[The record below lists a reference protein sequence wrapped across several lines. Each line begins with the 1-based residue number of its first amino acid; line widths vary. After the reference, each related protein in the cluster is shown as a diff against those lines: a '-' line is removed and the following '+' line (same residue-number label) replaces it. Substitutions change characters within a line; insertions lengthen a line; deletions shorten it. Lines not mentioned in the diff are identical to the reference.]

1 MGGLSCPWVGS
12 MGGFQWWVGSI
23 GGPPWIFFDNLLRLL
38 LDSAMAMYR
47 SSPPFEPEKCLQ
59 PVVTV
64 AIRAYDREASI
75 IEGSAL
81 LDDNITQQ
89 WRQCAGQARVS

>member
-1 MGGLSCPWVGS
+1 
-12 MGGFQWWVGSI
+12 
-23 GGPPWIFFDNLLRLL
+23 
-38 LDSAMAMYR
+38 MAMYR
-47 SSPPFEPEKCLQ
+47 SSPPFEPEKCL

-81 LDDNITQQ
+81 LDDNITRQ
-89 WRQCAGQARVS
+89 WRQRAGPGQSLYLASPSNGSLAYFSPSAGNLLRRATMSFCKA